1 MRAMAEVQGSPR
13 SLLSPP
19 NCRDRPGSW
28 QFPDKDASFV
38 DDLDRQLVAVEHG
51 HPDERISVGVHEDTT
66 RTFVPD
72 DLGLINV
79 EEGFAPVRQ
88 NSSPLPAEWEIE
100 HRDKRRRQGQ
110 EAAKPS
116 VYDRLYLFSCLRPTD
131 CQAEDCFPISI
142 HRTGYHAGGS
152 R

>member
-88 NSSPLPAEWEIE
+88 DSSLRNGRSSMATSGGGKVKKPLNPVSTTASISS
-100 HRDKRRRQGQ
+100 RACGPRTVRRRI
-110 EAAKPS
+110 A
-116 VYDRLYLFSCLRPTD
+116 
-131 CQAEDCFPISI
+131 
-142 HRTGYHAGGS
+142 S